1 MKHTILAYIIF
12 SFMLS
17 ASQLYARDNDQ
28 EENTVDRQRFFK
40 EMRDYKHRYLA
51 RELGLTKD
59 QQNRFFPVYDEM
71 EDETTKIND
80 ETRDLERRISESSD
94 DVSDLEYDK
103 ATEALFDLKIH
114 EGEIEKEYMNKF
126 KDVLTKKQLFSLKSA
141 ERKFNRE
148 LMLHQMRLRKVRDQN
163 KN

>member
-1 MKHTILAYIIF
+1 MKHSILAYIIF

-59 QQNRFFPVYDEM
+59 QQNRFFTIYDEM
-71 EDETTKIND
+71 ENETNKIND
-80 ETRDLERRISESSD
+80 ETRDLERRISESPD
-94 DVSDLEYDK
+94 EVSDLEYEK
-103 ATEALFDLKIH
+103 ATEALFDLKIN

-126 KDVLTKKQLFSLKSA
+126 KEVLTKKQLFSLKSA

>member
-1 MKHTILAYIIF
+1 MKHTILAYLIF

>member
-1 MKHTILAYIIF
+1 MKHTILAYLIF

-59 QQNRFFPVYDEM
+59 QQSRFFPVYDEM